1 VIDLARRAWQFEI
14 VRNAHSNRLVTSLRT
29 SVKKKKASAPP
40 VRARLMDSALSLF
53 AERGY
58 SGVAVDEIVKGAGV
72 NKRMVYHYF
81 GSKEGIYGEVLRTV
95 FEQLETIE
103 EELFSRDETVEDPEA
118 AMRETVFA
126 YFSFLQKT
134 PAFVRLL
141 LWENLNEGRH
151 LKMLERPVTKSH
163 MLAHLTRLLKAG
175 EAAGR
180 FRKGLEPRAI
190 LASLIGLC
198 LIYFSNRHTLSTTLG
213 VDLASEKN
221 LRGAAKHSCEILL
234 HGITRPRG
242 A

>member
-1 VIDLARRAWQFEI
+1 
-14 VRNAHSNRLVTSLRT
+14 
-29 SVKKKKASAPP
+29 
-40 VRARLMDSALSLF
+40 MSLF

-58 SGVAVDEIVKGAGV
+58 SGVAVDEIVEGAGV

-95 FEQLETIE
+95 FKELETIE
-103 EELFSRDETVEDPEA
+103 EALFSRDEAVEDPEA

-126 YFSFLQKT
+126 YFSFLQRT

-151 LKMLERPVTKSH
+151 LKRLERPVTKSH

-175 EAAGR
+175 EQAGH
-180 FRKGLEPRAI
+180 FRKGLEPRGV

-213 VDLASEKN
+213 VDLASGKG
-221 LRGAAKHSCEILL
+221 LRGAAKQSCDILL
-234 HGITRPRG
+234 HGITKRPG

>member
-1 VIDLARRAWQFEI
+1 MARRA
-14 VRNAHSNRLVTSLRT
+14 VRERLL
-29 SVKKKKASAPP
+29 
-40 VRARLMDSALSLF
+40 DSALFLF

-58 SGVAVDEIVKGAGV
+58 SGVAVDEVVSRAGV

-81 GSKEGIYGEVLRTV
+81 GSKEGIYGEVLRMV
-95 FEQLETIE
+95 FEQLEQIE
-103 EELFSRDETVEDPEA
+103 EALFLREEAAEDPEA

-126 YFSFLQKT
+126 YFSFLQKN
-134 PAFVRLL
+134 PSFVRLL

-175 EAAGR
+175 AAAGR
-180 FRKGLEPRAI
+180 FRKGLEPRAV

-213 VDLASEKN
+213 VDLASKKY
-221 LRGAAKHSCEILL
+221 LRGAAAHSCEILL
-234 HGITRPRG
+234 HGITQTRG
-242 A
+242 T